1 MTKIAV
7 RQTILGL
14 LVVLNLSLLASC
26 VYLLRSEMTAAILF
40 CFAFLGAV
48 LTLVV
53 CGVYFT
59 TGSRDTMPF
68 RMVMGYSLWASYRST
83 RFYVNSLWLILLLA
97 SVWLVGPR
105 AIYRIQVRCD
115 SSPVV
120 TATSFLGRE
129 LRVPCESQRA
139 VVQLYQPFRTVD
151 VAKDRVSCLDVGG
164 TVFPGVSMAGMVVAC
179 NTPPPRSPLRV
190 DRIEPPVIEA
200 NRIRRYRLYGSGFTR
215 DTALSLDSA
224 SFVGSSLSRDSDRMP
239 AEVGA
244 QGEWMDIFM
253 SVMLVPGRDKVVVK
267 LTNGHNQSA
276 EFSAPVQTTTQR

>member
-1 MTKIAV
+1 MTKIVA

-26 VYLLRSEMTAAILF
+26 VYLLRSEAPAAVLF
-40 CFAFLGAV
+40 CFAFLSSA

-83 RFYVNSLWLILLLA
+83 RFYLNSLWLILLLA

-115 SSPVV
+115 SSPLV

-129 LRVPCESQRA
+129 LRGPCESERA
-139 VVQLYQPFRTVD
+139 TVQLYQPFRTVD
-151 VAKDRVSCLDVGG
+151 VAKDRVSCLDAAG

-200 NRIRRYRLYGSGFTR
+200 NRIRRYRLYGSGLSR
-215 DTALSLDSA
+215 DTSLTLDSA

-239 AEVGA
+239 AEVGP
-244 QGEWMDIFM
+244 QGEWLDIFM
-253 SVMLVPGRDKVVVK
+253 SVMLVPGRDRVTLK

-276 EFSAPVQTTTQR
+276 QFSATVQTIAQR

>member
-7 RQTILGL
+7 RQTLLGL
-14 LVVLNLSLLASC
+14 LVALNLALLASC
-26 VYLLRSEMTAAILF
+26 VYLLRSETTATVLF
-40 CFAFLGAV
+40 CFALVAFA

-68 RMVMGYSLWASYRST
+68 RMVMGYSLWASYRSA
-83 RFYVNSLWLILLLA
+83 RFYLNALWLILLFA
-97 SVWLVGPR
+97 SIWLVGPN
-105 AIYRIQVRCD
+105 AIYRIQVRCE
-115 SSPVV
+115 SAPMIS
-120 TATSFLGRE
+120 ATSFLGRE
-129 LRVPCESQRA
+129 VRVLCESQHA
-139 VVQLYQPFRTVD
+139 AVQLYQPFRTVD
-151 VAKDRVSCLDVGG
+151 VAKDRVSCLDAGG

-200 NRIRRYRLYGSGFTR
+200 NRIRRYRLYGSGLTR

-239 AEVGA
+239 AEVSP
-244 QGEWMDIFM
+244 QGDWLDIFI
-253 SVMLVPGRDKVVVK
+253 SVMLVPGRDKVVLK

-276 EFSAPVQTTTQR
+276 QFSALVQSIAQR